1 MQINEI
7 NNLFTWFLIKKIV
20 FAKFIQKAYFC
31 FIDSDFS
38 MANEQILISGIEYKV
53 RKLIDDNYRLKS
65 ENKSLQEKLVLI
77 TDKVNNLTKE
87 LETNKNELF
96 KYTLANTL
104 EIEFGVEEGKKKIDS
119 LIKEIDMCI
128 EVLSR

>member
-1 MQINEI
+1 
-7 NNLFTWFLIKKIV
+7 
-20 FAKFIQKAYFC
+20 
-31 FIDSDFS
+31 

-53 RKLIDDNYRLKS
+53 RKLIDDNVQLKS
-65 ENKSLQEKLVLI
+65 ENESLQEKLLEV
-77 TDKVNNLTKE
+77 TDKINNLTKE

-104 EIEFGVEEGKKKIDS
+104 EIEFGVEEGKKKIDN

>member
-1 MQINEI
+1 
-7 NNLFTWFLIKKIV
+7 
-20 FAKFIQKAYFC
+20 
-31 FIDSDFS
+31 

-53 RKLIDDNYRLKS
+53 RKLIEDNSRLKS
-65 ENKSLQEKLVLI
+65 ENGSLQDKLELI
-77 TDKVNNLTKE
+77 TEKVNNLTKE

-104 EIEFGVEEGKKKIDS
+104 EIEYGVEEGKKKIDN

-128 EVLSR
+128 EVLSH

>member
-1 MQINEI
+1 
-7 NNLFTWFLIKKIV
+7 
-20 FAKFIQKAYFC
+20 
-31 FIDSDFS
+31 
-38 MANEQILISGIEYKV
+38 MANEQILISGIEYKI
-53 RKLIDDNYRLKS
+53 RKLIEDNAQLKS
-65 ENKSLQEKLVLI
+65 ENQTLKEKLSGL
-77 TDKVNNLTKE
+77 TDQVDNLTKE

-104 EIEFGVEEGKKKIDS
+104 EIEFGVEEGKNKIDS

>member
-1 MQINEI
+1 
-7 NNLFTWFLIKKIV
+7 
-20 FAKFIQKAYFC
+20 
-31 FIDSDFS
+31 

-53 RKLIDDNYRLKS
+53 RKLIEDNAQLKS
-65 ENKSLQEKLVLI
+65 ENLAIKEKISIL
-77 TDKVNNLTKE
+77 TEKADNLTKE

-104 EIEFGVEEGKKKIDS
+104 EIEFGVEEGKEKIDS

>member
-1 MQINEI
+1 
-7 NNLFTWFLIKKIV
+7 
-20 FAKFIQKAYFC
+20 
-31 FIDSDFS
+31 

-53 RKLIDDNYRLKS
+53 RKLIENNAQLKS
-65 ENKSLQEKLVLI
+65 ENVELRVKLSDLTEKM
-77 TDKVNNLTKE
+77 DNLTKQ

-128 EVLSR
+128 EVLSS

>member
-1 MQINEI
+1 MITE
-7 NNLFTWFLIKKIV
+7 
-20 FAKFIQKAYFC
+20 KF
-31 FIDSDFS
+31 
-38 MANEQILISGIEYKV
+38 
-53 RKLIDDNYRLKS
+53 
-65 ENKSLQEKLVLI
+65 
-77 TDKVNNLTKE
+77 NNLTKE

-104 EIEFGVEEGKKKIDS
+104 EIEYGVEEGKNKIDS

>member
-1 MQINEI
+1 
-7 NNLFTWFLIKKIV
+7 
-20 FAKFIQKAYFC
+20 
-31 FIDSDFS
+31 

-53 RKLIDDNYRLKS
+53 RKLIDDNVRLQS
-65 ENKSLQEKLVLI
+65 ENESLQEKLLLI
-77 TDKVNNLTKE
+77 TEKFNNLTKE

-104 EIEFGVEEGKKKIDS
+104 EIEYGVEEGKNKIDS

>member
-1 MQINEI
+1 
-7 NNLFTWFLIKKIV
+7 
-20 FAKFIQKAYFC
+20 
-31 FIDSDFS
+31 

-53 RKLIDDNYRLKS
+53 RKLIDENIHLKS
-65 ENKSLQEKLVLI
+65 ENKLLHEKLQEV

-87 LETNKNELF
+87 LETNNNELF

>member
-1 MQINEI
+1 
-7 NNLFTWFLIKKIV
+7 
-20 FAKFIQKAYFC
+20 
-31 FIDSDFS
+31 

-53 RKLIDDNYRLKS
+53 RKLIDDNHRLKS
-65 ENKSLQEKLVLI
+65 ENTSLQEKLVLI
-77 TDKVNNLTKE
+77 TEKVNNLTKE

-104 EIEFGVEEGKKKIDS
+104 EIEYGVEEGKKKIDS

-128 EVLSR
+128 EVLSH